1 MFDLSNP
8 SSRRLGLAIVGVAFA
23 ATPVITA
30 LGGGPAQSVAEP
42 GCSGS
47 ESIVDGTPTCV
58 PAPAAPG
65 VSNVQPPP
73 VDTQQQDGGHH

>member
-1 MFDLSNP
+1 MFDLSP
-8 SSRRLGLAIVGVAFA
+8 SVSRRVGLAIVGVAFA
-23 ATPVITA
+23 AVPVITA

-42 GCSGS
+42 ACSGS

-65 VSNVQPPP
+65 VSNVQPAP

>member
-8 SSRRLGLAIVGVAFA
+8 ASRRVGLAIVGVAFA
-23 ATPVITA
+23 AAPVITA
-30 LGGGPAQSVAEP
+30 LGSGPALLVAEP
-42 GCSGS
+42 ACSGS

-65 VSNVQPPP
+65 VSNVQPPA